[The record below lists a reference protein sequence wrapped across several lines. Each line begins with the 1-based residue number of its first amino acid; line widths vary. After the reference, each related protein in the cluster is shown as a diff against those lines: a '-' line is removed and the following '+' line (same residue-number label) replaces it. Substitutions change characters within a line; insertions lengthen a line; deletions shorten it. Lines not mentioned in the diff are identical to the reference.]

1 MAKHSPPGDSGF
13 SESLVR
19 HIGAA
24 VALVAVVAL
33 AFWGI
38 GQVRDDGS
46 SMTVASNPVGSD
58 AGEGGPTPT
67 VVATVEP
74 TTEPTTTEPGT
85 TEPTSGTS
93 PSDEG
98 TAAPAAGATPTAEP
112 AAEEPTSEPTEDA
125 AATADGEVDPSTI
138 SIQVLDATGD
148 GGATAADVA
157 DQLRGDGFTVV
168 AENKAVREYEVTT
181 VFYTPGNE
189 AKAEQLAAMYGY
201 DEVAPEPGNLSHSVD
216 VHLVVGN
223 DA

>member
-1 MAKHSPPGDSGF
+1 MAKHSPPGDSSF

-46 SMTVASNPVGSD
+46 SMTVASSPDGSD
-58 AGEGGPTPT
+58 AGEVEATPT
-67 VVATVEP
+67 VVATP
-74 TTEPTTTEPGT
+74 EPTTTEPGT

-93 PSDEG
+93 PTDEG
-98 TAAPAAGATPTAEP
+98 TTAPAAEATTTEEPTTDEPATEPTAEP
-112 AAEEPTSEPTEDA
+112 TEDG
-125 AATADGEVDPSTI
+125 AATTDGEVDPSSI
-138 SIQVLDATGD
+138 SVQVLDATGD
-148 GGATAADVA
+148 GGTTAAEVA
-157 DQLRGDGFTVV
+157 DRLRDDGFTVV

-216 VHLVVGN
+216 VHLVVGS